1 MSENRLAPTLPDSR
15 PIDQLVSRT
24 RSLLRLSW
32 VATGLGLTVGLGVA
46 TLLVVTLADLVVP
59 LWPSFRLAAFILV
72 AGPALWVLIQGV
84 VLPAFRRLGPG
95 YVARRIEAHLPGIHN
110 RLVSCIDLARTQGTA
125 AYSPAFYRRLV
136 GEALERIRGFRPAT
150 VVDRLSLRRAGAFAG
165 ASVAAFLVAL
175 VLLSDRMPTAL
186 ARIFL
191 PLADIPPATGVI
203 FTVTPGEDA
212 KVLRGEDI
220 AFAVAVEKGEANDF
234 QLELFNPGAD
244 KPVWH
249 ALKKGDGNVWQLAV
263 NSGNIKA
270 GFEHSFRFRVHGGGT
285 WTRPRQVTILDRP
298 GIAALHTVLHF
309 PDYMGMPGPHVGPPQ
324 VADVTGP
331 EESRVEVVVQAEG
344 DVTEGEIQ
352 LLKPRSRPV
361 APKDQVERVWF
372 EDKLPAG
379 AVAEGTWKWDAGTH
393 QRPAHTEPAFA
404 GMHGHWFQNA
414 AVDFRVQPDDHLFAY
429 VYLVPGHEPETLL
442 LEWHDDAG
450 WEHRAFWG
458 ADRVKAG
465 QADSPSR
472 WHVGPLPEAG
482 HWVRLEVPA
491 GKVDLADKSVRGMS
505 FKLVGG
511 QCYWSRTGAVRVREQ
526 ALLPVKTFAMH
537 AQEGN
542 QWSGSFPLWGT
553 GFYRVELRNEL
564 GYANKPMKEGK
575 YVAIPDNPPQIV
587 LERPG
592 TDLVLSEPGKVPL
605 VIAAFDDFGLADIS
619 LAVRRGE
626 QGAWETR
633 VLKKFAAPAQS
644 DNLLTSLDL
653 TPLKLK
659 AGESIRYH
667 AEARDRKGQVAKTQ
681 DFTIR
686 IAADRNA
693 ADQQLAAFEK
703 SQDPFHQK
711 LSKLIAEQAKVRE
724 AVEKLAVKYATVDDK
739 IKEAQAKP
747 PEPEKD
753 SRTGKPVPPPP
764 KPPQLDPETERQLQ
778 ELRKELAQ
786 LARQEQQNAALGK
799 QIAADLAK
807 TVEQAKKLA
816 MMPRDIAEQMQGLQQ
831 LFQERALG
839 SLQNLAQEMQQGANP
854 RQNAPDVK
862 QLNQES
868 NRLQQELEALA
879 QRLKALDDARKQ
891 MRDNVQDALAGLK
904 QEMLRQKGELTA
916 RDLEELKKFIAALR
930 QELEQQ
936 KGKQENLQ
944 DATGKAP
951 DSDLPELERKQGEM
965 DRQTADVLNR
975 TRELQATD
983 KMKRLKRQS
992 SFPKAPYDPDTGEQ
1006 LVRPKEEDPDA
1017 PAAAKKDKG
1026 DPAAADQKD
1035 QKAKGDDEEESKFMP
1050 ALGGPKPKVDPRFA
1064 NKMRPLP
1071 KKDGAKSA
1079 QDEREELKGR
1089 QDENLKDLNQANQS
1103 LASDEKSLEQMLRQ
1117 LRQAMS
1123 SPEPNAQ
1130 PAGQQQPG
1138 QQQGK
1143 PDLLQALRSQAM
1155 QQALEMAARMRG
1167 MRQSAARAQGRPN
1180 GQARTPTTGNLQGT
1194 PPPGA
1199 PLPGELDKLDP
1210 DTRAA
1215 LLKLQ
1220 PKLREDLLQSMRE
1233 QGPEGY
1239 QEFINDYF
1247 KRLSKGKDSTR

>member
-15 PIDQLVSRT
+15 PIDQLVSRA

-32 VATGLGLTVGLGVA
+32 VATGLGLTVGLGVG

-59 LWPSFRLAAFILV
+59 LWPAFRLAALVLV

-84 VLPAFRRLGPG
+84 LLPAFRRLGPG
-95 YVARRIEAHLPGIHN
+95 YVARRIEAHMPGIHN
-110 RLVSCIDLARTQGTA
+110 RLVSCIDLAGTGRA
-125 AYSPAFYRRLV
+125 SANSPAFYRRLV
-136 GEALERIRGFRPAT
+136 SEALERIHGFRPAT
-150 VVDRLSLRRAGAFAG
+150 VVDRLSLQRAGAVAG
-165 ASVAAFLVAL
+165 VSVAAFLLAMAL
-175 VLLSDRMPTAL
+175 LFDRMPTAL

-191 PLADIPPATGVI
+191 PFADIPPAAGVV
-203 FTVTPGEDA
+203 FTVTPGDDA

-220 AFAVAVEKGEANDF
+220 AFAVEVTKGEASEF
-234 QLELFNPGAD
+234 QLELFNPSAD

-249 ALKKGDGNVWQLAV
+249 TLKKGDGDVWQIAI

-270 GFEHSFRFRVHGGGT
+270 GFEHSFWFRVHGGGT
-285 WTRPRQVTILDRP
+285 WTRPRQVRILDRP
-298 GIAALHTVLHF
+298 SIASLHTILHY
-309 PDYMGMPGPHVGPPQ
+309 PEYMGMPEPLVGPPQ

-344 DVTEGEIQ
+344 DVKEGEIQ
-352 LLKPRSRPV
+352 LLESPQATRPV
-361 APKDQVERVWF
+361 Q
-372 EDKLPAG
+372 
-379 AVAEGTWKWDAGTH
+379 
-393 QRPAHTEPAFA
+393 
-404 GMHGHWFQNA
+404 
-414 AVDFRVQPDDHLFAY
+414 
-429 VYLVPGHEPETLL
+429 
-442 LEWHDDAG
+442 
-450 WEHRAFWG
+450 
-458 ADRVKAG
+458 
-465 QADSPSR
+465 
-472 WHVGPLPEAG
+472 
-482 HWVRLEVPA
+482 
-491 GKVDLADKSVRGMS
+491 
-505 FKLVGG
+505 
-511 QCYWSRTGAVRVREQ
+511 
-526 ALLPVKTFAMH
+526 TFAMH

-542 QWSGSFPLWGT
+542 QWSGTFPLWGT
-553 GFYRVELRNEL
+553 GFYRVELQNEL
-564 GYANKPMKEGK
+564 GHANKPMKEGK

-592 TDLVLSEPGKVPL
+592 TDLVLSRPGKVPL

-619 LAVRRGE
+619 LAVQRGDK
-626 QGAWETR
+626 GPWETQ
-633 VLKKFAAPAQS
+633 VLKKFAVPTPS

-653 TPLKLK
+653 APLKLK

-711 LSKLIAEQAKVRE
+711 LLKLIAEQAKVRE

-739 IKEAQAKP
+739 IKEAQAKAKP

-753 SRTGKPVPPPP
+753 PRTGRPLPPQP
-764 KPPQLDPETERQLQ
+764 KPPQLDPEMEKQLQ
-778 ELRKELAQ
+778 ELRKELGQ
-786 LARQEQQNAALGK
+786 LARQEQQNAELGK

-807 TVEQAKKLA
+807 TVEQANKLA
-816 MMPRDIAEQMQGLQQ
+816 MLPRDIAEQMQSVRQ

-839 SLQNLAQEMQQGANP
+839 PLQNLAQEMQQGANP

-868 NRLQQELEALA
+868 NRVQQELEALA
-879 QRLKALDDARKQ
+879 QRLKALDDAQKQ
-891 MRDNVQDALAGLK
+891 VRDNVQDALAGLK
-904 QEMLRQKGELTA
+904 EEMLRQKGELTA

-930 QELEQQ
+930 RELEQQ
-936 KGKQENLQ
+936 KGRQESLQ
-944 DATGKAP
+944 NATGKAP
-951 DSDLPELERKQGEM
+951 DSDLPELERKQGELDKRTEDM
-965 DRQTADVLNR
+965 LNR

-983 KMKRLKRQS
+983 KMKRLKRQPA
-992 SFPKAPYDPDTGEQ
+992 FPKAPYDPDAGER
-1006 LVRPKEEDPDA
+1006 LVRPKEGNPDE
-1017 PAAAKKDKG
+1017 PAAAKKDNG
-1026 DPAAADQKD
+1026 DPAAADEKGMKD
-1035 QKAKGDDEEESKFMP
+1035 KADDEESKFMP
-1050 ALGGPKPKVDPRFA
+1050 ALGGPKPKVDPRFT

-1089 QDENLKDLNQANQS
+1089 QDENLKDLNQANES
-1103 LASDEKSLEQMLRQ
+1103 LASDEKSLEQMLQQ
-1117 LRQAMS
+1117 LRQAMPS
-1123 SPEPNAQ
+1123 KPNT
-1130 PAGQQQPG
+1130 QQPG
-1138 QQQGK
+1138 QGQAGQQRGK
-1143 PDLLQALRSQAM
+1143 PDLLQALKSQAM
-1155 QQALEMAARMRG
+1155 QQAMAMAARMRG

-1180 GQARTPTTGNLQGT
+1180 GQTRTPNTGNLQGT
-1194 PPPGA
+1194 PPPGE

-1215 LLKLQ
+1215 FLKLQ

-1239 QEFINDYF
+1239 QDFINDYF
-1247 KRLSKGKDSTR
+1247 KRLSKGKNSPPE

>member
-1 MSENRLAPTLPDSR
+1 M
-15 PIDQLVSRT
+15 
-24 RSLLRLSW
+24 
-32 VATGLGLTVGLGVA
+32 
-46 TLLVVTLADLVVP
+46 
-59 LWPSFRLAAFILV
+59 
-72 AGPALWVLIQGV
+72 
-84 VLPAFRRLGPG
+84 
-95 YVARRIEAHLPGIHN
+95 
-110 RLVSCIDLARTQGTA
+110 
-125 AYSPAFYRRLV
+125 
-136 GEALERIRGFRPAT
+136 
-150 VVDRLSLRRAGAFAG
+150 
-165 ASVAAFLVAL
+165 
-175 VLLSDRMPTAL
+175 
-186 ARIFL
+186 
-191 PLADIPPATGVI
+191 
-203 FTVTPGEDA
+203 
-212 KVLRGEDI
+212 
-220 AFAVAVEKGEANDF
+220 
-234 QLELFNPGAD
+234 
-244 KPVWH
+244 
-249 ALKKGDGNVWQLAV
+249 
-263 NSGNIKA
+263 
-270 GFEHSFRFRVHGGGT
+270 
-285 WTRPRQVTILDRP
+285 
-298 GIAALHTVLHF
+298 
-309 PDYMGMPGPHVGPPQ
+309 
-324 VADVTGP
+324 
-331 EESRVEVVVQAEG
+331 
-344 DVTEGEIQ
+344 
-352 LLKPRSRPV
+352 
-361 APKDQVERVWF
+361 
-372 EDKLPAG
+372 
-379 AVAEGTWKWDAGTH
+379 
-393 QRPAHTEPAFA
+393 
-404 GMHGHWFQNA
+404 
-414 AVDFRVQPDDHLFAY
+414 QPDDHLFAY
-429 VYLVPGHEPETLL
+429 VYLVPGQGPETLL
-442 LEWHDDAG
+442 LEWHDGAG
-450 WEHRAFWG
+450 WEHRAYWG
-458 ADRVKAG
+458 ADRVKVG

-482 HWVRLEVPA
+482 RWVRLEVPA
-491 GKVDLADKSVRGMS
+491 DKVDLADKSVRGMS
-505 FKLVGG
+505 FKLFGG
-511 QCYWSRTGAVRVREQ
+511 QCYWSRTGAVRVRQQ

-575 YVAIPDNPPQIV
+575 YVAIRDNPPQIV

-626 QGAWETR
+626 QGAWETQ
-633 VLKKFAAPAQS
+633 VLKKFAAPTQS

-653 TPLKLK
+653 APLRLK

-703 SQDPFHQK
+703 GQDPFHQK
-711 LSKLIAEQAKVRE
+711 LLKLIAEQAKVRE
-724 AVEKLAVKYATVDDK
+724 AVEKLALKYATVDDK
-739 IKEAQAKP
+739 IKEAQAKTKP
-747 PEPEKD
+747 PEPGKD
-753 SRTGKPVPPPP
+753 PRTGRPIPPQP

-786 LARQEQQNAALGK
+786 LARQEQQNAELGK

-807 TVEQAKKLA
+807 TVEQASKLA
-816 MMPRDIAEQMQGLQQ
+816 MLPRDIAEQMQGLQQ

-839 SLQNLAQEMQQGANP
+839 PLQNLAQEMQQGANA
-854 RQNAPDVK
+854 RQSPPDVK

-879 QRLKALDDARKQ
+879 ERLKALDDAQKQ
-891 MRDNVQDALAGLK
+891 MRDNVQDALAELK

-936 KGKQENLQ
+936 KGRQENLQ

-951 DSDLPELERKQGEM
+951 DSDLPELERKQGEL
-965 DRQTADVLNR
+965 DKQTADVLNR

-983 KMKRLKRQS
+983 KMKRLKRQP
-992 SFPKAPYDPDTGEQ
+992 SFPKAPYEPDAGEQ
-1006 LVRPKEEDPDA
+1006 LVRPKEEDPDE

-1026 DPAAADQKD
+1026 NPATDPKD
-1035 QKAKGDDEEESKFMP
+1035 KKDKADDEEDSKFMP

-1064 NKMRPLP
+1064 GKMRPLP
-1071 KKDGAKSA
+1071 KKDGPKSA
-1079 QDEREELKGR
+1079 QEERDELKGR

-1103 LASDEKSLEQMLRQ
+1103 LASDEKSLEQMLQQ

-1123 SPEPNAQ
+1123 SPRPNAPQ
-1130 PAGQQQPG
+1130 PGQQQPG
-1138 QQQGK
+1138 RPQGQ
-1143 PDLLQALRSQAM
+1143 PDLLQALKSQAT

-1180 GQARTPTTGNLQGT
+1180 GQTRTPTTGNLQGT
-1194 PPPGA
+1194 PPPGT

-1239 QEFINDYF
+1239 REFINDYF
-1247 KRLSKGKDSTR
+1247 KRLSRGKDTKK